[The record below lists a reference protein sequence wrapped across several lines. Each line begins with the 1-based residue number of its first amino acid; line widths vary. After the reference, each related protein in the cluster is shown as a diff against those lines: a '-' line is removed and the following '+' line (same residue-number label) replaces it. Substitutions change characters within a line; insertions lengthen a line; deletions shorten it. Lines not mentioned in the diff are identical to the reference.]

1 MKQLIV
7 YRNDLDIPTDK
18 LIEAL
23 VSAAEEN
30 VFNLFRDSATYIIP
44 YNKYETNKR
53 ICIDKD
59 KFNYYEGHKDKQF
72 KQVNNFDSIMNIG
85 EKAYQL
91 GLSLENDVKIVDI
104 EYIINNKN
112 TKVTLGMIFKPL
124 TDDIIAE
131 LMECK

>member
-7 YRNDLDIPTDK
+7 YRNDLDIQTDK

-23 VSAAEEN
+23 VRAAEEN
-30 VFNLFRDSATYIIP
+30 VFNLFKDSAKYIIT
-44 YNKYETNKR
+44 YNRYETDKR

-59 KFNYYEGHKDKQF
+59 EFNYYEGHKDKQF

-131 LMECK
+131 LTECK